1 MDRLKEETLTVV
13 MTFEKEVFNQYVG
26 YLITNYVVVK
36 THSEVNQKMALG
48 RKFKFSELGV
58 KVISILTCY
67 TTNCKR
73 WLSEGK
79 GRLKGDAGDSVR

>member
-1 MDRLKEETLTVV
+1 MEAGRGKDFGMDRLKEETLTVV

-58 KVISILTCY
+58 
-67 TTNCKR
+67 
-73 WLSEGK
+73 
-79 GRLKGDAGDSVR
+79 